1 MRHLIAFGSLGIAAL
16 TRPLGAQAIR
26 GPDAIL
32 LQRAACGAALPE
44 EQGLIFGVVRG
55 ADLEPRAGIQVAALW
70 NEVVVTRQRSET
82 VLRATVD
89 TTKSDGSYALCGVP
103 FLTEV
108 AVRADGD
115 TEGSGQLLLDIG
127 DAPAVERSLVVG
139 ARSPTATVLGRLV
152 SLAGN
157 PLRGSIEV
165 LGDSLGPV
173 STDSS
178 GVFRLDGIPRRTAQ
192 LRLRVIGYVPHVVG
206 ISPDGP
212 LVDLG
217 EVEMPRPV
225 QELNRVLIEETFMT
239 AERRG
244 FEDRKKSGVGI
255 FLDDAYFKRWA
266 IPSANTIKLASTRI
280 RGSSGPRGDILT
292 LRYLSGIT
300 GNGSCYP
307 LVFLDGANIGRQ
319 GPAPNSNFPGGVYP
333 DQMRNLLQMAKRM
346 EIYEASLAPAEYADF
361 AGCGSIVIWTR

>member
-1 MRHLIAFGSLGIAAL
+1 M
-16 TRPLGAQAIR
+16 
-26 GPDAIL
+26 
-32 LQRAACGAALPE
+32 
-44 EQGLIFGVVRG
+44 
-55 ADLEPRAGIQVAALW
+55 
-70 NEVVVTRQRSET
+70 
-82 VLRATVD
+82 
-89 TTKSDGSYALCGVP
+89 
-103 FLTEV
+103 
-108 AVRADGD
+108 
-115 TEGSGQLLLDIG
+115 
-127 DAPAVERSLVVG
+127 
-139 ARSPTATVLGRLV
+139 
-152 SLAGN
+152 
-157 PLRGSIEV
+157 
-165 LGDSLGPV
+165 GPV

-292 LRYLSGIT
+292 LRYLSGIA

-307 LVFLDGANIGRQ
+307 LVFWMAPTSGGRVRHRTRTFLVGCTRTRCETSSKWPSGWRSTRRVWPRRSTQ
-319 GPAPNSNFPGGVYP
+319 ISPA
-333 DQMRNLLQMAKRM
+333 A
-346 EIYEASLAPAEYADF
+346 AP
-361 AGCGSIVIWTR
+361 S